1 MSGMNRADRAKQFMP
16 FAALKGFEEAIEK
29 AGKIVCERV
38 ILGEDAQAELDAA
51 LRELRLGDQVCI
63 TFYQG
68 TEYVSPSGRVTGIDG
83 INRRIFLSGKP
94 IPIDD
99 IASVHPNASPNRG
112 GAERSEAEGI
122 ASPV

>member
-29 AGKIVCERV
+29 TKKPVFDRV

-63 TFYQG
+63 TFYQDR
-68 TEYVSPSGRVTGIDG
+68 EYISLSGPVTGTDG
-83 INRRIFLSGKP
+83 INRLIFLSGRP

-99 IASVHPNASPNRG
+99 ITAISPCT
-112 GAERSEAEGI
+112 
-122 ASPV
+122 

>member
-1 MSGMNRADRAKQFMP
+1 MSGMSRADRAKQFMP

-83 INRRIFLSGKP
+83 VNRRIFLSGKP

-99 IASVHPNASPNRG
+99 IAAINRCLPLEG
-112 GAERSEAEGI
+112 KVARSAG
-122 ASPV
+122 

>member
-1 MSGMNRADRAKQFMP
+1 MSGMSRADRAKQFMP

-29 AGKIVCERV
+29 AGNRVCERV

-51 LRELRLGDQVCI
+51 LWELRLGDQVCI
-63 TFYQG
+63 TFYQD

-99 IASVHPNASPNRG
+99 IAAINPNASP
-112 GAERSEAEGI
+112 
-122 ASPV
+122 V